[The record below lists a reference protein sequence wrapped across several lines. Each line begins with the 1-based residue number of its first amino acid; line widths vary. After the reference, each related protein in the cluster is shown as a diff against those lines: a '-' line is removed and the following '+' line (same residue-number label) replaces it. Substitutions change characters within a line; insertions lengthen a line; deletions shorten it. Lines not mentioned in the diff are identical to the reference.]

1 MGKRKIFLISVSWWY
16 FPTISNCLEHWWS
29 HYRYETYI
37 DTSCK
42 YIFAAYTQIVMTRIH
57 LPCQLV
63 SANCLP
69 KSLKIYM
76 KTLWLRNKHHEK
88 QRLYIVNLV
97 REGICMFQIKE
108 KLSRIVVKYYQKMD
122 VLVFKVFT
130 DLRGV

>member
-1 MGKRKIFLISVSWWY
+1 
-16 FPTISNCLEHWWS
+16 
-29 HYRYETYI
+29 
-37 DTSCK
+37 
-42 YIFAAYTQIVMTRIH
+42 
-57 LPCQLV
+57 
-63 SANCLP
+63 
-69 KSLKIYM
+69 M
-76 KTLWLRNKHHEK
+76 KTLWLRNKHYEE